1 MPRNKLNTEEL
12 FEQLELELEVP
23 ELDFDD
29 DYYHE
34 PSEMDEWSDFAMPN
48 LCRYTE
54 RIRPILPLSP

>member
-1 MPRNKLNTEEL
+1 MPRKKLNTEEL

-34 PSEMDEWSDFAMPN
+34 PSERDEWSDFDPD
-48 LCRYTE
+48 C
-54 RIRPILPLSP
+54 

>member
-1 MPRNKLNTEEL
+1 MPKKKLNTEEL

-34 PSEMDEWSDFAMPN
+34 PSEMDEWSDFDPD
-48 LCRYTE
+48 C
-54 RIRPILPLSP
+54 